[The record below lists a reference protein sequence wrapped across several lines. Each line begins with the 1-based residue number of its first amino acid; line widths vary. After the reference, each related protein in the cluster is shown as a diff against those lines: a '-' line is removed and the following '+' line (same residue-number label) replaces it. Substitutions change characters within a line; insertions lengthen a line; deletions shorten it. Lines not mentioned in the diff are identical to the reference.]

1 MRLAVL
7 LLTVVATLLIWRR
20 WRNFFNVEKAEA
32 FPLKEALER
41 TMPLGI
47 LGSVVLFQ
55 VLMLIND
62 AYQVPTTVVFIHSLV
77 PLYVGVGQAARLY
90 RNYKRRV
97 AGKFV
102 CPDGVARGFTGSL
115 SGDAPHSE

>member
-41 TMPLGI
+41 
-47 LGSVVLFQ
+47 
-55 VLMLIND
+55 
-62 AYQVPTTVVFIHSLV
+62 TVVFIHSLV